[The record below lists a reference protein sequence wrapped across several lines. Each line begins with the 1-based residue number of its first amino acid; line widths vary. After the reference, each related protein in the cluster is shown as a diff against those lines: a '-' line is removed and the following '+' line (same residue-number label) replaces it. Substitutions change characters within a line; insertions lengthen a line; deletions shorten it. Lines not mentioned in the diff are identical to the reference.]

1 MIVVLKF
8 TLHVHAVEFAKLFFP
23 SEAQLAMRIAEAD
36 STEKFVATRLK
47 EIGLKEN
54 PKIDKRLRERFDALT
69 NTGSSIAICCLNF
82 YMITY
87 FILIKKCS
95 TVKLTSVFGPVYCH
109 LINCYVL

>member
-36 STEKFVATRLK
+36 STEKFAATRLK

-69 NTGSSIAICCLNF
+69 NT
-82 YMITY
+82 
-87 FILIKKCS
+87 
-95 TVKLTSVFGPVYCH
+95 VKLGRWYFPNCSSEIDKFLDKGSALTILRSGTPKTSRGVYS
-109 LINCYVL
+109 